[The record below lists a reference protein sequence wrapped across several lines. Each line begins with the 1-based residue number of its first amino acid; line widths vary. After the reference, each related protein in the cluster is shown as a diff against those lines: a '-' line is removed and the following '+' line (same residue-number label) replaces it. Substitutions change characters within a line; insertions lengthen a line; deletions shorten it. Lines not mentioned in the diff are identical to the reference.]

1 MFSKDLELT
10 IGQCYK
16 EAREQRHEFMT
27 VEHLL
32 LALLENPSAAAVLR
46 ACNADIGKL
55 GRDLRSIITETVP
68 VLPPNDE
75 RDTQPT
81 LGFQRVLQRAVYHV
95 QSSGR
100 KEVTGANVLVA
111 IFGEKDSHAVYF
123 LGQQEVSRLDVVN
136 YISHGIAKIGQE
148 SGQQP
153 QGEPGREAEGGEEPR
168 GNPLT
173 EFANN
178 LNDLARQGKIDP
190 LIGREEEVERTI
202 QVLCRRRKNNP
213 LYVGEAGVGKTAL
226 AEGLAKRIVENNVPA
241 VLKDCTI
248 WALDLGALVAGTKY
262 RGDFEKRLKAVIAQL
277 KKEPGAIL
285 FIDEIHTIIGAGSAS
300 GGTMDASNLIKP
312 MLASGEIRCIGSTTF
327 QEFRGVFEK
336 DRALARRFQKIDVV
350 EPTIADTIEILKGLK
365 TRFEEHHKVEY
376 TNDALKAAV
385 DLSVKH
391 IADRLLPDKAID
403 VIDEAGARQRLLPED
418 QRTGTVDVPEIE
430 FIVARMA
437 RIPPKQV
444 SVSDRDVL
452 KSLDR
457 NLKMVVFGQD
467 SAIDALASAIKMARS
482 GLGNPQ
488 KPIGCFLLA
497 GPTGVGKTEVTRQ
510 LAMQLGI
517 ELVRFDMSEY
527 MESHSVSRLI
537 GAPPGY
543 VGFDQGGLLTEQ
555 IVKHP
560 HCVLLLDEIEKAHP
574 DVYNVLLQI
583 MDRGALTDTNGREAN
598 FKNVIVV
605 MTTNAGA
612 QQAARRT
619 IGFVEQNHATDAMEV
634 IRRAFSP
641 EFRNRLDAVDPL
653 QRARLRTHPARGRQV
668 PDRARDAAAGEAR
681 VAERRCRRAALARRA
696 RLRSADGRTTDGPR
710 DPGKR
715 EARARRR
722 AAVRQAGRGRQGSPR
737 RQGRQARGRMR
748 SGGEVA
754 GGGRRV
760 DAYAARNTRKQK
772 SRNRKR
778 SGLFFCRHP
787 GEALGPDARQGHG
800 SRVVS
805 ASCTAAG

>member
-16 EAREQRHEFMT
+16 DAREQRHEFMT

-46 ACNADIGKL
+46 ACSADTGKL
-55 GRDLRSIITETVP
+55 GKDLKAIILETVP
-68 VLPPNDE
+68 VLPASDE

-123 LGQQEVSRLDVVN
+123 LNQQEVNRLDVVN
-136 YISHGIAKIGQE
+136 YISHGVAKIGQD
-148 SGQQP
+148 SVGQQSNSE
-153 QGEPGREAEGGEEPR
+153 QGKEGEGGDELR
-168 GNPLT
+168 GNPLS
-173 EFANN
+173 EFASN
-178 LNDLARQGKIDP
+178 LNELARQGKIDP
-190 LIGREEEVERTI
+190 LIGRIEEIERTI

-226 AEGLAKRIVENNVPA
+226 AEGLAKRITEGEVPD
-241 VLKDCTI
+241 VLKECTI
-248 WALDLGALVAGTKY
+248 YALDMGALVAGTKY
-262 RGDFEKRLKAVIAQL
+262 RGDFEKRLKAVISQL
-277 KKEPGAIL
+277 KKEPNAIL

-312 MLASGEIRCIGSTTF
+312 VLANGELRCIGSTTF

-350 EPTIADTIEILKGLK
+350 EPTIAESIEILKGLK
-365 TRFEEHHKVEY
+365 SRFEEHHKVEY

-391 IADRLLPDKAID
+391 IGDRLLPDKAID
-403 VIDEAGARQRLLPED
+403 VIDEAGARQRLMPAD
-418 QRTGTVDVPEIE
+418 QRKTLVDVAEIE

-437 RIPPKQV
+437 RIPAKQV
-444 SVSDRDVL
+444 SASDRDVL
-452 KSLDR
+452 KNLDR

-467 SAIDALASAIKMARS
+467 KAIEALAASIKMARS
-482 GLGNPQ
+482 GLGDAQ
-488 KPIGCFLLA
+488 KPIGSFLLA

-510 LAMQLGI
+510 LALQLGI

-527 MESHSVSRLI
+527 MEAHSVSRLI

-555 IVKHP
+555 ITKHP

-583 MDRGALTDTNGREAN
+583 MDHGKLTDTNGREAN
-598 FKNVIVV
+598 FRNVIVV

-612 QQAARRT
+612 AQAARRS
-619 IGFVEQNHATDAMEV
+619 IGFVEQSHATDAMET

-641 EFRNRLDAVDPL
+641 EFRNRLDAIIQFTALDMEHILRVVDKFLIELETQL
-653 QRARLRTHPARGRQV
+653 QEKHVSLNV
-668 PDRARDAAAGEAR
+668 DAD
-681 VAERRCRRAALARRA
+681 ARRWLAEHGFDKQMGA
-696 RLRSADGRTTDGPR
+696 RPMSRVIQENVKRPLADELLFGKLADGGRVYLSVR
-710 DPGKR
+710 DDKIDVR
-715 EARARRR
+715 VEAEEKLP
-722 AAVRQAGRGRQGSPR
+722 AVV
-737 RQGRQARGRMR
+737 
-748 SGGEVA
+748 E
-754 GGGRRV
+754 
-760 DAYAARNTRKQK
+760 
-772 SRNRKR
+772 
-778 SGLFFCRHP
+778 
-787 GEALGPDARQGHG
+787 
-800 SRVVS
+800 
-805 ASCTAAG
+805 

>member
-1 MFSKDLELT
+1 MFSKDLEIT

-32 LALLENPSAAAVLR
+32 LALLDNTSATAVLR
-46 ACNADIGKL
+46 ACGADIGKL

-100 KEVTGANVLVA
+100 KEVTGANVVVA

-123 LGQQEVSRLDVVN
+123 LSQQEVSRLDIVN
-136 YISHGIAKIGQE
+136 YISHGVAKIGHE
-148 SGQQP
+148 SAGTQA
-153 QGEPGREAEGGEEPR
+153 GASEAGHDAEVGEEAR

-190 LIGREEEVERTI
+190 LIGRQEEIERTI

-226 AEGLAKRIVENNVPA
+226 AEGLAKRIVEGEVPT

-262 RGDFEKRLKAVIAQL
+262 RGDFEKRLKGVIAQL

-312 MLASGEIRCIGSTTF
+312 VLANGELRCIGSTTF
-327 QEFRGVFEK
+327 QEYRGVFEK
-336 DRALARRFQKIDVV
+336 DRALARRFQKIDIV
-350 EPTIADTIEILKGLK
+350 EPTIAESVEILKGLK
-365 TRFEEHHKVEY
+365 TRFEEHHKVQY
-376 TNDALKAAV
+376 TNDALQAAV
-385 DLSVKH
+385 DLAVKH

-418 QRTGTVDVPEIE
+418 ARSGVVDVPDIE

-444 SVSDRDVL
+444 SASDRDVL
-452 KSLDR
+452 RSLDR

-467 SAIDALASAIKMARS
+467 PAIDALTSAIKMARS
-482 GLGNPQ
+482 GLNDPQ
-488 KPIGCFLLA
+488 KPIGCFLLT

-510 LAMQLGI
+510 LALQLGI

-583 MDRGALTDTNGREAN
+583 MDHGALTDTNGREAN

-605 MTTNAGA
+605 MTTNVGA
-612 QQAARRT
+612 QMAARRT
-619 IGFVEQNHATDAMEV
+619 IGFVDQNHAPDAMEALK
-634 IRRAFSP
+634 RNFTP
-641 EFRNRLDAVDPL
+641 EFRNRLDAIVQFNALDFEHILRVVDKFLIELEMQL
-653 QRARLRTHPARGRQV
+653 QDKHVALHVDAMARRWLAEHGFDPQMGAR
-668 PDRARDAAAGEAR
+668 PMAR
-681 VAERRCRRAALARRA
+681 VIQENVKRLLADE
-696 RLRSADGRTTDGPR
+696 LLF
-710 DPGKR
+710 GKLSEGGKVTLSVKDDKLAVES
-715 EARARRR
+715 EAVEKMP
-722 AAVRQAGRGRQGSPR
+722 AVV
-737 RQGRQARGRMR
+737 
-748 SGGEVA
+748 E
-754 GGGRRV
+754 
-760 DAYAARNTRKQK
+760 
-772 SRNRKR
+772 
-778 SGLFFCRHP
+778 
-787 GEALGPDARQGHG
+787 
-800 SRVVS
+800 
-805 ASCTAAG
+805 